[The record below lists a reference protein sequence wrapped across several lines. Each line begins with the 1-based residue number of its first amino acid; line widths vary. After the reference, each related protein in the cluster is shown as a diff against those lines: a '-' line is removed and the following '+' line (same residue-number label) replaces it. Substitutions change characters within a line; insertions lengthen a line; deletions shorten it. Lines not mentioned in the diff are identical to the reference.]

1 MDQKYLLKLLEEF
14 LEWYK
19 SYPYFY
25 ICYALDEYYYYKT
38 RLENELSCSIEV
50 HRIKLYLK
58 EECDKLPDDIA
69 KKVKRESGNIYNL
82 WFKEGHNNRLIFLE
96 YVIDKLKNNINN
108 ENSNN
113 TVLH

>member
-19 SYPYFY
+19 SYQYFY
-25 ICYALDEYYYYKT
+25 ICNALDEYFYYKT
-38 RLENELSCSIEV
+38 RLENELSCSIEA

-69 KKVKRESGNIYNL
+69 GKVGRVSSHPYDL
-82 WFKEGHNNRLIFLE
+82 WFEEDHDNRLMFLE